1 MTALAWKNSAF
12 DKSLLSIIHSTHNHH
27 VHHIASMSAA
37 YTHEQP
43 APVVD
48 PVATQPII
56 AAEPTPETVK
66 HIAAD
71 NSASS
76 EGATGVDAPAN
87 ALASGTTTTG
97 PEAEAE
103 KPVSKDEALVESQ
116 PINEGVLQ
124 YKAPGIVK

>member
-1 MTALAWKNSAF
+1 
-12 DKSLLSIIHSTHNHH
+12 
-27 VHHIASMSAA
+27 MSAA
-37 YTHEQP
+37 YSNEQP

-66 HIAAD
+66 PIAAES
-71 NSASS
+71 SASS
-76 EGATGVDAPAN
+76 EGTTGVDDPATVP
-87 ALASGTTTTG
+87 ASGTTTTG
-97 PEAEAE
+97 AGAGAEAE
-103 KPVSKDEALVESQ
+103 KSVSKDEAVVESQ

>member
-1 MTALAWKNSAF
+1 
-12 DKSLLSIIHSTHNHH
+12 
-27 VHHIASMSAA
+27 MSAA
-37 YTHEQP
+37 YTNEQP

-66 HIAAD
+66 PIAAES
-71 NSASS
+71 SASS
-76 EGATGVDAPAN
+76 EATTGVDDPATVP
-87 ALASGTTTTG
+87 ASGTTTTG
-97 PEAEAE
+97 AGAKAGAGAGAEAE
-103 KPVSKDEALVESQ
+103 KSVSKDEAVVESQ